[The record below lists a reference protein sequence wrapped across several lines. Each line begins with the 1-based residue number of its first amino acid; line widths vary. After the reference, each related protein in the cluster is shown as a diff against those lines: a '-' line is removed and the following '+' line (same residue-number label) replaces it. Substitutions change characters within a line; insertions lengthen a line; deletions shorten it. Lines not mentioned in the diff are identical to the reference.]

1 MVAFSSSL
9 SCRACNARWH
19 EVRAW
24 NMSSTTSLTPSSPAP
39 RRHHAS
45 HRVAPSLR
53 IVNCLR
59 SYVSHQSPPLHLVN
73 RLRAST
79 CLGLFNNVSRLD
91 LIHRKE
97 QKRPIHLGIFLKSSY
112 LLPVDTFTQAYGG
125 VDYSDHR
132 HQPRRDSDTG
142 TPCPCDSF
150 STATPSSD
158 IFCTLTGNL
167 STALRTRS
175 ACPWLPAPH
184 STAEEAR
191 KGVGGAGGQ
200 GQRSRGNARD
210 CETCLLRNLTQG
222 VFEMSGRRSFF
233 ASKKPSRSSNPFD
246 SDSDDGGREQRPARA
261 SSVPPPADQRGS
273 LFGGGDG
280 FSASSAAARSRYRN
294 DFRDTGGVEAQ
305 SVQELEGYAAYKAEE
320 TTQRVQGCVR
330 IAEEMRDTASKSLVT
345 IHQQGQ
351 QITRTHMMTLDI
363 DQDLSRSEK
372 LLGDLGGI
380 FSKKW
385 KPKKNGEIRGPM
397 LTRDDSF
404 IRKGS
409 HLEQRHKL
417 GLSDHPPQSNARQF
431 HSEPTSALQKVEM
444 EKAKQD
450 DGLSDLSNILTELKG
465 MAVDMGTE
473 IDRQTKALGDSEK
486 DYDEL
491 NFRIKGANT
500 RARRLLGK

>member
-1 MVAFSSSL
+1 M
-9 SCRACNARWH
+9 
-19 EVRAW
+19 
-24 NMSSTTSLTPSSPAP
+24 
-39 RRHHAS
+39 
-45 HRVAPSLR
+45 
-53 IVNCLR
+53 
-59 SYVSHQSPPLHLVN
+59 
-73 RLRAST
+73 
-79 CLGLFNNVSRLD
+79 
-91 LIHRKE
+91 
-97 QKRPIHLGIFLKSSY
+97 IFAQ
-112 LLPVDTFTQAYGG
+112 F
-125 VDYSDHR
+125 
-132 HQPRRDSDTG
+132 
-142 TPCPCDSF
+142 SF
-150 STATPSSD
+150 SCAQE
-158 IFCTLTGNL
+158 L
-167 STALRTRS
+167 
-175 ACPWLPAPH
+175 
-184 STAEEAR
+184 
-191 KGVGGAGGQ
+191 
-200 GQRSRGNARD
+200 
-210 CETCLLRNLTQG
+210 LLRNLTQRI
-222 VFEMSGRRSFF
+222 FEMSGRRSFF
-233 ASKKPSRSSNPFD
+233 ASKKKPTDDRGPSRSSNPFD

-294 DFRDTGGVEAQ
+294 DFRDAGGLEAQ

-330 IAEEMRDTASKSLVT
+330 IAEEMRDTASKSLVA

-417 GLSDHPPQSNARQF
+417 GLSDHPPQSNARRF
-431 HSEPTSALQKVEM
+431 YSEPPSALQKVEI